1 MIDIFTHTSKAMSDP
16 VFSKSIVELAK
27 SIQCRVKFDDILTNI
42 IDMDKAEKMSNYLS
56 KAGMSNDLWEMR
68 ITILMIELMNQAI
81 YNDETALEYIGKLHV
96 AV

>member
-1 MIDIFTHTSKAMSDP
+1 MIDP

-27 SIQCRVKFDDILTNI
+27 STQCRIKFDDVLTNI
-42 IDMDKAEKMSNYLS
+42 VNIDKGQKMSNYLS
-56 KAGMSNDLWEMR
+56 KAGMSNDIWEMH

-81 YNDETALEYIGKLHV
+81 YDDESALEYIGKLHA